1 MEIRKYTFLPIREAK
16 TTVHKGLCVYPGSF
30 DPVTLGHIDLIE
42 RASVLFSEVVVA
54 VLNNPDKQ
62 GLFPMERRMDML
74 SRACA
79 HLPNV
84 RIDSFG
90 GLLVDYMRKQ
100 DAEIVLRGLRA
111 VTDFE
116 SEFQMAQINR
126 QIAPGIET
134 LFLMTSPDYAYI
146 SSSAVRQIATFG
158 GDISTLVPACI
169 LEDVYR
175 ACRQSPGKEEQT
187 L

>member
-1 MEIRKYTFLPIREAK
+1 METRKYTFLPIREAK

-79 HLPNV
+79 HLP
-84 RIDSFG
+84 
-90 GLLVDYMRKQ
+90 KQ

-169 LEDVYR
+169 FEDVYR
-175 ACRQSPGKEEQT
+175 ACLQSPRKEEQN